1 MKPSEL
7 EAKLERY
14 EDLLRHWAS
23 RIDLVAGGDL
33 DRLRERHIDDS
44 LRAVPIV
51 EAAAPGPCID
61 VGSGAGLPGIP
72 LALATGRPWRLLE
85 PRRQRAGFLD
95 ECVRELEL
103 ENCEVVR
110 STASQAADGRLAG
123 AHVLATARALA
134 APQAAAQLCL
144 PLVAPGGSV
153 LLFVGEGAEIPRD
166 AGEVAPGLITI
177 RKE

>member
-14 EDLLRHWAS
+14 EELLRHWAG
-23 RIDLVAGGDL
+23 RIDLVADGDL

-44 LRAVPIV
+44 LRALPAV

-72 LALATGRPWRLLE
+72 LALATGRRWRLLE

-95 ECVRELEL
+95 ECLRELEL
-103 ENCEVVR
+103 DDCEVVR
-110 STASQAADGRLAG
+110 STASQAAEGGLGG
-123 AHVLATARALA
+123 AHVVATARALA
-134 APQAAAQLCL
+134 VPTAAAGLCL
-144 PLVAPGGSV
+144 PLVAPGGCA

-166 AGEVAPGLITI
+166 AEEVAPGLITI